1 MISKSD
7 KDTLIDMGFP
17 PNKAYNQLWTVHPDD
32 NDNKNKD
39 RCEGRGVNNNN
50 KSNDGYGKIITSS
63 NSSISGGD
71 HELMIKSRNEKNPSL
86 SGERPELLKAIAQ
99 RQMLQKEEKLQLIMP
114 DGTRNTH
121 TFKSTDALELVY
133 VFIGEHI
140 AFPFHL
146 MTTFPRRELDG
157 SERSKSLK
165 ELTIQANAVYENIY
179 LLGTSLAR
187 PPIARRHIELA
198 IQEGCQYVSHGCTGK
213 GNDQVRFELGY
224 YALNPDIKV
233 IAPWRM
239 P

>member
-1 MISKSD
+1 MKQKIVISRFSNRTFCESYDNNHKSYHHT
-7 KDTLIDMGFP
+7 KPTTKQKNHQPSIQICRI
-17 PNKAYNQLWTVHPDD
+17 NREKAIKATNGIGLQPTMDWLLVNPDD

-71 HELMIKSRNEKNPSL
+71 HELMIKTDTNNNTTTTKTNDYSETR
-86 SGERPELLKAIAQ
+86 
-99 RQMLQKEEKLQLIMP
+99 LQLIMP

-165 ELTIQANAVYENIY
+165 ELNLTPSATLVVNT
-179 LLGTSLAR
+179 L
-187 PPIARRHIELA
+187 
-198 IQEGCQYVSHGCTGK
+198 
-213 GNDQVRFELGY
+213 
-224 YALNPDIKV
+224 
-233 IAPWRM
+233 
-239 P
+239 